1 MNTSSQSERGSIVV
15 VLLVLLTLL
24 GLGVTSL
31 FLTTSSVRVATNIK
45 LTNDAR
51 VVAESGLERARDI
64 LLSDP
69 TSVPLATLLVG
80 SGIPADEVPHDATR
94 CLGEARGAV
103 LVDFR
108 DAHKVSLLDVDFP
121 TIDRRSDLPA
131 GAGNVVPQTLGHYT
145 VYVRQDLADCRM
157 GNFTCDFAAGTDS
170 RVCEPPAG
178 SPQPNHYVVVR
189 SEGVAADGKS
199 RDFAEAT
206 YFLGGTTLPGEPGGD
221 AGVGPGIDA
230 GSSSS
235 AGGGSGGAG
244 GVGGSGGTGGVGG
257 ATSTFPAPC
266 LSYAVTAVAG
276 CSGGWFKGCITINSS
291 SLVDSFSSEVG
302 PYGYS
307 NKGAASIAM
316 TCSKAAATSS
326 CPNNC
331 PSGCITGTVV
341 YGQPSTFDASTI
353 PVPAHVLNS
362 NHVTVPSNVTLSPA
376 TPDTVT
382 YYEEVDV
389 NTGGTLTLEAGRYV
403 VDRLNLNQGG
413 TLYVDDDHGAVVVW
427 VLSNLSPSSTVVV
440 KSGKA
445 ENFWLIYDGTSDV
458 NNNSTNNFTGVIF
471 APAAAV
477 NLNYVV
483 TGAVVGGRVTLNSPS
498 RVHFDVS
505 LRCP

>member
-108 DAHKVSLLDVDFP
+108 DTHKVPLLDVDFP

-157 GNFTCDFAAGTDS
+157 GNFTCDFAASTDS
-170 RVCEPPAG
+170 RTCEPPAG
-178 SPQPNHYVVVR
+178 APQPNHYVIVR

-230 GSSSS
+230 GSSSG

-376 TPDTVT
+376 TPDWPSHARA
-382 YYEEVDV
+382 ESS
-389 NTGGTLTLEAGRYV
+389 
-403 VDRLNLNQGG
+403 NQQENERKKPSAVGSG
-413 TLYVDDDHGAVVVW
+413 ATPSSAVVVRAW
-427 VLSNLSPSSTVVV
+427 SSGPSARTTSIVVTSSPTRLVRDGTTRRWPSRPRTTVSTGTQTRRSRSTSTV
-440 KSGKA
+440 SGR
-445 ENFWLIYDGTSDV
+445 WRTGTSLTAT
-458 NNNSTNNFTGVIF
+458 SARTTCTTPLSG
-471 APAAAV
+471 
-477 NLNYVV
+477 
-483 TGAVVGGRVTLNSPS
+483 SS
-498 RVHFDVS
+498 
-505 LRCP
+505 